1 MNTLI
6 GYLLIVIFFG
16 FFLFNEIRKVSQ
28 AKAATENKIAMF
40 IMSAIFLLFF
50 LINVLIDGLS
60 PGSAFTRSLFW
71 IVSVSVIKEL
81 FELAIK
87 HSKYSPSGLWSDVYG
102 IVYGSILIGLCTT
115 IVRFVELI
123 RAGG

>member
-1 MNTLI
+1 MNALI
-6 GYLLIVIFFG
+6 GYLLIIIFFG
-16 FFLFNEIRKVSQ
+16 FFLFNEMKKVSQ
-28 AKAATENKIAMF
+28 AKASPENKIAIFVISMV
-40 IMSAIFLLFF
+40 FLLFF

-60 PGSAFTRSLFW
+60 PGNAFTRSLFW
-71 IVSVSVIKEL
+71 IIGISVVKEL

-87 HSKYSPSGLWSDVYG
+87 RSEYSSSSLWADVYG

-123 RAGG
+123 KAGG

>member
-1 MNTLI
+1 MNALI

-40 IMSAIFLLFF
+40 IISAIFLLFF
-50 LINVLIDGLS
+50 LINVLINGLS
-60 PGSAFTRSLFW
+60 LGSAFTRSLFW
-71 IVSVSVIKEL
+71 IVGVSVVKGL
-81 FELAIK
+81 FELTIK
-87 HSKYSPSGLWSDVYG
+87 HSEYSSSSLWTDVYG

-115 IVRFVELI
+115 IVRFVELLK
-123 RAGG
+123 AGG